1 MIAAVAQD
9 DLLFLLLLLSIFLLW
24 TVCVGGRTN
33 TRLLNRNPKARR
45 NGLGVKLETHYLPLF
60 VGAD

>member
-9 DLLFLLLLLSIFLLW
+9 DLLLLLLLSLFLLW

-33 TRLLNRNPKARR
+33 TRLLNRNPNARR
-45 NGLGVKLETHYLPLF
+45 NGLGVKLETYYLPLF